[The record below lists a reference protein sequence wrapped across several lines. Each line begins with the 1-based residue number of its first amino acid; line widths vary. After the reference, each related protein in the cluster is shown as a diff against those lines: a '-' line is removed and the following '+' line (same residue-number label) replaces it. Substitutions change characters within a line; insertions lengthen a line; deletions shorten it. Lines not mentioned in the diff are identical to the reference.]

1 VLKSCGQLDYKVL
14 VLRKARSELRA
25 WLELLRLEYQGDN
38 FLAYFA
44 ASALGAARHPAD
56 FDAWWVALGVL
67 DLVLAQAALELL
79 DGYHDFHQGAH
90 GRKDGAPVWTG
101 GSGVLAEGRVEPRR
115 VLAAAWSIGALACAL
130 FAVLVIGRTGM
141 TGFSVGVLGC
151 AAGAG
156 WAMPP
161 FKLSYRGVGEVLVA
175 IVAGPLMTA
184 QAWIVATGRLDGE
197 AFLIGIPFGLLQ
209 FAMAMAHG
217 IVDRESDSRAGKRTL
232 VVRIGAT
239 LAARAHVAANLLVF
253 ASVALLIAVGAAPW
267 PCALVLLAA
276 PLAHSS
282 AVSVLRAAASEHARV
297 ELARFYPPYKLL
309 VAVGLVLAASALAG
323 AFAVLA
329 AAGGFLIALFAL
341 VYAPVFALLM
351 RRWRVS

>member
-1 VLKSCGQLDYKVL
+1 LDYKAL
-14 VLRKARSELRA
+14 VLRKARSELAA

-38 FLAYFA
+38 FLAYFT
-44 ASALGAARHPAD
+44 ASALGAARHSEG
-56 FDAWWVALGVL
+56 FDALWVAAGVL

-79 DGYHDFHQGAH
+79 DGYHDFRQGAH

-101 GSGVLAEGRVEPRR
+101 GSGVLAEGRIEPRR
-115 VLAAAWSIGALACAL
+115 ALAAAWGLGALACAL

-141 TGFSVGVLGC
+141 AGFLIGAFGC

-175 IVAGPLMTA
+175 VVAGPLMTA
-184 QAWIVATGRLDGE
+184 QAWVVATGRIEIE
-197 AFLIGIPFGLLQ
+197 AFLIGVPFGLLQ

-217 IVDRESDSRAGKRTL
+217 IVDRESDARAGKRTL
-232 VVRIGAT
+232 VVRIGAP
-239 LAARAHVAANLLVF
+239 LAARLHIVANVLVF
-253 ASVALLIAVGAAPW
+253 VSVAVLIGAGIAPW
-267 PCALVLLAA
+267 PCALVLVAV
-276 PLAHSS
+276 PLARSS
-282 AVSVLRAAASEHARV
+282 ATSVLGAAASPEGLAR
-297 ELARFYPPYKLL
+297 LARFYPPYRLL
-309 VAVGLVLAASALAG
+309 VAAGLGLVAASLAHAAG
-323 AFAVLA
+323 ELA
-329 AAGGFLIALFAL
+329 AAGSFLLVLFVL